1 MVLLFA
7 NMEKIKKD
15 AKNVEEAVFVKL
27 HYVKLDIHQNTKDI
41 ASAVSSIHTP
51 TNPMREIIKPKR
63 KRLLMKFSNRFPNLR
78 GPQTKKSKTVAQ
90 EDAPTSF

>member
-27 HYVKLDIHQNTKDI
+27 HYVKLDIHQNTKVI
-41 ASAVSSIHTP
+41 AFAVSSIRTP
-51 TNPMREIIKPKR
+51 TNPMHEIIKPKR
-63 KRLLMKFSNRFPNLR
+63 KRLLMKFSNRFPNLH